1 MYMRVVR
8 LSSPVS
14 QFTYSSSSNE
24 RTILPPPRPRSAAPT
39 TGPNI
44 NTLQLQTQR
53 RILILHSAIE
63 RDLGR
68 NRRRARVSPAI
79 TTSIAVRRVSFPQRL
94 PRARGAL
101 VAPAHGAAVVV
112 VAPVR
117 QDERVGCI
125 VASRNGARHDEGLA
139 GDRVWR
145 AESHVC
151 GASDAVAFCAVAAV
165 SFFAGLR
172 FLEAAAA
179 VELGADAGCFFF
191 DCAFG
196 FGLGRPVV
204 DWKVV

>member
-1 MYMRVVR
+1 M
-8 LSSPVS
+8 
-14 QFTYSSSSNE
+14 
-24 RTILPPPRPRSAAPT
+24 
-39 TGPNI
+39 
-44 NTLQLQTQR
+44 
-53 RILILHSAIE
+53 
-63 RDLGR
+63 
-68 NRRRARVSPAI
+68 SPAI